1 MRRRGGFYI
10 LILFFSSLICHETAA
25 QDSDSLLL
33 WYRHFFDERH
43 KADPDERIAHAN
55 RQLEIAN
62 TSGDLAK
69 IARALKTL
77 GLVHLTLAR
86 DLDLA
91 MDNFLQ
97 SLTIEDTLGLINR
110 QTFSY
115 IAIADV
121 FTEVGNDQRSAEF
134 LQRALNLNAETGNVN
149 VFAFILNKF
158 GKVNAA
164 LGNID
169 QAFANYELVLA
180 NKDRINQPEVEAETL
195 FNLANLH
202 SSQGNYQEALRDHW
216 RALAIRRSLED
227 KKNEAVSLNSIG
239 ELYRLMKN
247 NARALANHIAALKI
261 RRRLGDKKELAESYN
276 NIGIIY
282 YLNEN
287 HERAIANLSL
297 ALTHAREAQAQ
308 QEISRSYEFLS
319 AAYKE
324 MGNFEKALEFKELH
338 YAILDF
344 IQAEKNER
352 ELLEIQNRY
361 VVDQKE
367 SQIDQLESDRAQREK
382 ELKTQKSIR
391 NFLYALVA
399 LILIIVV
406 LILYSYIQK
415 QKSNRHLQVAHHRV
429 QHKNVQLQKLNATK
443 DKFFSII
450 SHDLRGPLNS
460 LTSFSEL
467 LINHMDHLSRGE
479 IQTLAKDLD
488 QSVKGLFGLLEN
500 LLEWSRSQTGAIQFT
515 PEPFDLSTLLE
526 ENEELLAT
534 QAQNKRI
541 TLMSD
546 APKGVYVN
554 AHKNSISTVIR
565 NLISNAIKFTSPGG
579 AIKLDVSREQGQ
591 VIVSVS
597 DTGVGMDDE
606 AIEKIF
612 RIDTKHTTAGT
623 ANEKGTGLGLIL
635 CKEFVEKNKGK
646 IWVTSEPGKGSVF
659 YFSLPEFV
667 PAEVHAHEG
676 EVSAGT

>member
-1 MRRRGGFYI
+1 MNRRGGL
-10 LILFFSSLICHETAA
+10 LIITLFFLFLTGLPVTA
-25 QDSDSLLL
+25 QDSDSLLV
-33 WYRHFFDERH
+33 WYKQFFNESHRS
-43 KADPDERIAHAN
+43 DPDERIADAT
-55 RQLEIAN
+55 RQLEEAN
-62 TSGDLAK
+62 ASGRPEK
-69 IARALKTL
+69 IARALKNL
-77 GLVHLTLAR
+77 GLVNLTLAR

-97 SLTIEDTLGLINR
+97 SLTIEDTLGLIER

-121 FTEVGNDQRSAEF
+121 FTEVGNDQRSVEF
-134 LQRALNLNAETGNVN
+134 LQQALNTNAETGNVL

-164 LGNID
+164 LGNIE

-180 NKDRINQPEVEAETL
+180 NKERINNPEVEAETL

-216 RALAIRRSLED
+216 RALSIRRSIED
-227 KKNEAVSLNSIG
+227 KKNEALSLSSIG
-239 ELYRLMKN
+239 ELYHLMKN
-247 NARALANHIAALKI
+247 DARALANHIASLKI

-276 NIGIIY
+276 NIGVIY
-282 YLNEN
+282 FMNEN
-287 HERAIANLSL
+287 HERAIANLNL
-297 ALTHAREAQAQ
+297 ALTNGLEAQAQ
-308 QEISRSYEFLS
+308 QEISKSYEFLC
-319 AAYKE
+319 AANKAL
-324 MGNFEKALEFKELH
+324 GNFEKALSFKELH

-344 IQAEKNER
+344 IQTERNER
-352 ELLEIQNRY
+352 ALLEIQNRY

-367 SQIDQLESDRAQREK
+367 SKINQLEYDSEQREK

-415 QKSNRHLQVAHHRV
+415 QKSNRHLQVAHNRV
-429 QHKNVQLQKLNATK
+429 KHKNVQLQKLNATK

-488 QSVKGLFGLLEN
+488 QSVKGLYGLLEN

-515 PEPFDLSTLLE
+515 AEPFDLSVLLE
-526 ENEELLAT
+526 ENEELLYA

-541 TLMSD
+541 ALMSD
-546 APKGVYVN
+546 AQKGVFVS

-565 NLISNAIKFTSPGG
+565 NLISNAIKFTPEGG
-579 AIKLDVSREQGQ
+579 AIKLDIRRENGQ
-591 VIVSVS
+591 VIASVE
-597 DTGVGMDDE
+597 DTGVGMDGD

-612 RIDTKHTTAGT
+612 RIDTKHTTTGT

-635 CKEFVEKNKGK
+635 CKEFIEKNRGRL
-646 IWVTSEPGKGSVF
+646 WVNSEPGKGSVF
-659 YFSLPEFV
+659 YFSLPEYIPTEV
-667 PAEVHAHEG
+667 PAAEG
-676 EVSAGT
+676 EVPA

>member
-1 MRRRGGFYI
+1 MDRRGGLIFITSI
-10 LILFFSSLICHETAA
+10 LLFLTFSTVTA
-25 QDSDSLLL
+25 QDSDSLLV
-33 WYRHFFDERH
+33 WYKQFFKESH
-43 KADPDERIAHAN
+43 KSDPDERIAEAA

-62 TSGDLAK
+62 ASGKPEK

-77 GLVHLTLAR
+77 GLVNLTLAR

-97 SLTIEDTLGLINR
+97 SLTIEDTLGLIER

-121 FTEVGNDQRSAEF
+121 FTEVGNDQRSVEF
-134 LQRALNLNAETGNVN
+134 LQQALNTNAETGNVL

-164 LGNID
+164 LGNTE

-180 NKDRINQPEVEAETL
+180 NKERINNPEVEAEAL

-216 RALAIRRSLED
+216 RALSIRRSTED
-227 KKNEAVSLNSIG
+227 KKNEALSLSSIG
-239 ELYRLMKN
+239 ELYHLMKN
-247 NARALANHIAALKI
+247 DARALANHVAALKI

-276 NIGIIY
+276 NIGVIY
-282 YLNEN
+282 YMNEN

-297 ALTHAREAQAQ
+297 ALANGLEAQAQ
-308 QEISRSYEFLS
+308 QEISKSYEFLS
-319 AAYKE
+319 SAHKAL
-324 MGNFEKALEFKELH
+324 GNFEEALEFKEHH

-344 IQAEKNER
+344 IQTERNER
-352 ELLEIQNRY
+352 ALLEIQNRY

-367 SQIDQLESDRAQREK
+367 SKISQLESDSEQREK

-391 NFLYALVA
+391 NFLYAFVA

-406 LILYSYIQK
+406 LILYSYMQK
-415 QKSNRHLQVAHHRV
+415 QKSNRHLQVAHNRV
-429 QHKNVQLQKLNATK
+429 KHKNVQLQKLNATK

-488 QSVKGLFGLLEN
+488 QSVKGLYGLLEN

-515 PEPFDLSTLLE
+515 PEPFDLSALLE
-526 ENEELLAT
+526 ENEGLLYA
-534 QAQNKRI
+534 QAQSKRI
-541 TLMSD
+541 ALLSE
-546 APKGVYVN
+546 APHGVFVS

-565 NLISNAIKFTSPGG
+565 NLISNAIKFTPQGG
-579 AIKLDVSREQGQ
+579 AIKLDICRDNGQ
-591 VIVSVS
+591 IVVSVE
-597 DTGVGMDDE
+597 DTGVGMDAD

-612 RIDTKHTTAGT
+612 RLDTKHTTAGT

-635 CKEFVEKNKGK
+635 CKEFVEKNKGRL
-646 IWVTSEPGKGSVF
+646 WVTSEPGKGSVF
-659 YFSLPEFV
+659 YFSLPEYL
-667 PAEVHAHEG
+667 PTEVREPEG
-676 EVSAGT
+676 ELTGKV